1 MFHKINILLIEI
13 ELPFWLCLAL
23 FLVQWIWRCCLGLMM
38 KSRRLFPLRQS
49 RHESCLST
57 LLDFVLPGDWSWLRM
72 VVDNP
77 CCLPVFIP
85 LTQRYQRHL
94 CTTSLASAF
103 IYTLEECRKYNN
115 ETFWDL
121 FQKSFSRE
129 LFGQRL
135 ILKVWQ
141 VIIPFSK
148 SVEQLC
154 RDLYI
159 GILYQHIASQHN
171 HIASHFW
178 ELTVLAAVLIQVIKD
193 CCCVLILTSSSRCTA
208 YLIGVSVIFT
218 VSVEIKCDSLFTVE
232 VKQIVFRQPID
243 CV

>member
-57 LLDFVLPGDWSWLRM
+57 LLDFVLPGDWSCLRM

-77 CCLPVFIP
+77 CCLPVVVP

-94 CTTSLASAF
+94 CMTSLASAF
-103 IYTLEECRKYNN
+103 IYTLEECWKYNN

-121 FQKSFSRE
+121 FQRSFSRE

-135 ILKVWQ
+135 ILKVWL

-159 GILYQHIASQHN
+159 LYQHNIASQHN
-171 HIASHFW
+171 HIAVF
-178 ELTVLAAVLIQVIKD
+178 IQVIKD

-208 YLIGVSVIFT
+208 YLIRVSVILT
-218 VSVEIKCDSLFTVE
+218 VSVEIKCDSLFIVE